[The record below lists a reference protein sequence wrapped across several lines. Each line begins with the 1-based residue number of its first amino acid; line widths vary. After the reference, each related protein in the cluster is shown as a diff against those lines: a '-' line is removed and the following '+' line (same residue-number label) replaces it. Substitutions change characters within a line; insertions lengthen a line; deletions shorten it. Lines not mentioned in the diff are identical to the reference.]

1 MGFKRA
7 FRKSQAALC
16 MVMVQMF
23 TTGMLLLSK
32 MILSQGA
39 YIFSLLTYRQ
49 IIASLF
55 ILPLCLFMEKGMQ
68 RKITWKAMVLIF
80 FNGLFGI
87 TMAFGLYYF
96 GLRDTS
102 ATFASNFLN
111 LIPIAT
117 FILSFAFGMEKLG
130 LETIGGRVKLI
141 GTFLCVVGA
150 ITISLYRGKAL
161 HLWSSHAQHHAAMT
175 NAENRDITKG
185 SLLLLG
191 GCISS
196 ATWFI
201 VQVKLFEVFPSMY
214 WATMLSCMAGCLQA
228 AVIGVALDRRM
239 SSWRLGLDLNL
250 LTIVY
255 SGILTTGVNFCL
267 ISWAVATKGP
277 TYPSMF
283 NPLSLIFVS
292 ILESLF
298 MGNQLFVGS
307 ILGTILISGGLYAFL
322 WGKSNQLRAQNRKA
336 GELVMVPESTHSN
349 VSITPVNVGDV
360 TMVLDSHHDSSN
372 LPASMIVPI
381 ADQNNS
387 SLNVKTMENFV
398 MVSK

>member
-80 FNGLFGI
+80 FNGL
-87 TMAFGLYYF
+87 
-96 GLRDTS
+96 
-102 ATFASNFLN
+102 
-111 LIPIAT
+111 
-117 FILSFAFGMEKLG
+117 FGMEKLG